1 MHPLLKVL
9 RLIILFTFTWGIII
23 GGTVGVFFLVRDTLT
38 NHNTEAAAIATVVFL
53 FASILVGEKVAFM
66 VNCML
71 ARISKQEPPACTT
84 KGESPVRPNE

>member
-38 NHNTEAAAIATVVFL
+38 NHNTEIAAIVTVVFL

-71 ARISKQEPPACTT
+71 ARLSNQDPPACTT
-84 KGESPVRPNE
+84 KGDSPASPNE